1 MLMSHLAEMLLREP
15 ALVLGREVRAE
26 LDVRELP
33 LRRILGDLGLQE
45 FDRLAVR
52 DARERAV
59 DELVEARE
67 QRLVVELRSRGARR
81 GARAV

>member
-1 MLMSHLAEMLLREP
+1 M
-15 ALVLGREVRAE
+15 LGREVGAE
-26 LDVRELP
+26 LDVGELP